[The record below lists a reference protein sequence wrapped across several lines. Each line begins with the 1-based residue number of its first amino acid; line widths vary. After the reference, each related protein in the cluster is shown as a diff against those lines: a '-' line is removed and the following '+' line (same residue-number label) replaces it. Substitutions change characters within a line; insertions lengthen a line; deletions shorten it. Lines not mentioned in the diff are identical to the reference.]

1 MAKVYLDAVG
11 TVIRLNMGTDISAAT
26 AVTFEVYKPDG
37 TVDSWTAA
45 VDGADD
51 EALIYTTADDDLDQV
66 GEYLIQPELTFAA
79 ALLLGDTVR
88 MVVHP
93 PYDRADMI
101 PVEAVP

>member
-1 MAKVYLDAVG
+1 MRFATRSEKHKIPPRLRDHAK
-11 TVIRLNMGTDISAAT
+11 
-26 AVTFEVYKPDG
+26 
-37 TVDSWTAA
+37 
-45 VDGADD
+45 
-51 EALIYTTADDDLDQV
+51 LDQV